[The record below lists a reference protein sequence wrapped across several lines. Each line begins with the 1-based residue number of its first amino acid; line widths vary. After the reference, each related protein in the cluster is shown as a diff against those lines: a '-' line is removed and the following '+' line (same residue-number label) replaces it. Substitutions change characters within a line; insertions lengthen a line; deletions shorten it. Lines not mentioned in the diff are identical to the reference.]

1 LGQAINSQIP
11 SSADRGSV
19 VTDGTPV
26 SLWSKKEKI
35 QSLISGLTL
44 IALLGTAYFLSAKE
58 NIGNAPIS
66 LLIGLSLGIIF
77 ERGRFCFFCIFRDS
91 IEDKNNTPFLSILA
105 AIITGSIGYAIIFGQ
120 FLPDTSQDRL
130 PPAAHIAPV
139 SWPLILAA
147 FVFGIGMALS
157 GACLSGHLYRLG
169 QGYLRAIPAL
179 LGSLIGFGI
188 AFITWNWLY
197 LNSISDAPTFWLPN
211 TFGYAGSLVITTVV
225 ILLLALLLIKK
236 GVNSEP
242 LRSNTSAEISLAKS
256 YRNMITQRWSPITTG
271 VLVGVIGMIAYLRV
285 EPLGVTR
292 QLSTTVRTLMDEN
305 AIGPDSLLGLDKIS
319 GCIAV
324 ISQTITNNG
333 WLIFGLVGG
342 SFAAAIAGGRF
353 EFSKLTVRN
362 SSTAFVGGILLGWG
376 SMTALGCTIGVLLS
390 GTQAFALSGWVF
402 FLFVYLGV
410 WVGTKAKLHKL

>member
-1 LGQAINSQIP
+1 MGQAINSQVP

-19 VTDGTPV
+19 VSDGTPV

-44 IALLGTAYFLSAKE
+44 IAFLGTAYFLSAKE

-211 TFGYAGSLVITTVV
+211 TFGYAGSLLITTVV

-242 LRSNTSAEISLAKS
+242 LRPNTSVEISLAKS
-256 YRNMITQRWSPITTG
+256 YRSMITQRWSPITTG

-333 WLIFGLVGG
+333 WLVFGLVGG

-362 SSTAFVGGILLGWG
+362 TSTAFVGGILLGWG

-410 WVGTKAKLHKL
+410 WVGTKAKLHNL

>member
-1 LGQAINSQIP
+1 
-11 SSADRGSV
+11 V

-91 IEDKNNTPFLSILA
+91 IEDKNNTPFLSILV

-147 FVFGIGMALS
+147 FVFGIGMARS

-271 VLVGVIGMIAYLRV
+271 VLVGAIGMIAYLRV

-333 WLIFGLVGG
+333 WLVFGLVGG

-362 SSTAFVGGILLGWG
+362 TSTAFVGGILLGWG

-410 WVGTKAKLHKL
+410 WVGTKAKLHNL

>member
-1 LGQAINSQIP
+1 MGQAINSPIP

-91 IEDKNNTPFLSILA
+91 IEDKNNTPFLSILV

-271 VLVGVIGMIAYLRV
+271 VLVGAIGMIAYLRV

-333 WLIFGLVGG
+333 WLVFGLVGG

-362 SSTAFVGGILLGWG
+362 TSTAFVGGILLGWG

-390 GTQAFALSGWVF
+390 GTQAFAISGWIF